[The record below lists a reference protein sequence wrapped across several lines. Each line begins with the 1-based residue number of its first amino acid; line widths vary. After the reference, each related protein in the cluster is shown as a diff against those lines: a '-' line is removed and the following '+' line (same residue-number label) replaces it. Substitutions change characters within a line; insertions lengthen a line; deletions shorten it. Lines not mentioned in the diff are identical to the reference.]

1 MRIVFCCL
9 LIFFTVD
16 LFAQPNYSGK
26 YRLNLPVE
34 WKKNAKILQ
43 QVSEVASLAFEEI
56 KDKQLC
62 LECDAPYVIELYSER
77 IRIISQRYSEKS
89 RSETYRT
96 KTAFK
101 DINGRVVP
109 PKGPARSVAGVAATY
124 QAYIEYSVYIS
135 LRLVNKDGVALKD
148 LVLSPPDDIYIKNTD
163 FTINAYNN
171 PDTDSYPA
179 LRMESYVKQN
189 RKTLFPNE
197 RDMLNQAEDI
207 LFSFEVIR

>member
-1 MRIVFCCL
+1 MRITFCCL
-9 LIFFTVD
+9 LIFLSVGV
-16 LFAQPNYSGK
+16 FAQPNYSGK
-26 YRLNLPVE
+26 YRLNLPTE

-43 QVSEVASLAFEEI
+43 QVTEVASLAFEEI

-77 IRIISQRYSEKS
+77 IRIVSQRYSEKGRNES
-89 RSETYRT
+89 YRT
-96 KTAFK
+96 KTAYK
-101 DINGRVVP
+101 DINGRVVS
-109 PKGPARSVAGVAATY
+109 PKGPSRSVSGVAATY

-135 LRLVNKDGVALKD
+135 LRLLNKDGVALKD

-163 FTINAYNN
+163 FTINAYSN
-171 PDTDSYPA
+171 PDTDGYPA

-207 LFSFEVIR
+207 LFSFEVIK